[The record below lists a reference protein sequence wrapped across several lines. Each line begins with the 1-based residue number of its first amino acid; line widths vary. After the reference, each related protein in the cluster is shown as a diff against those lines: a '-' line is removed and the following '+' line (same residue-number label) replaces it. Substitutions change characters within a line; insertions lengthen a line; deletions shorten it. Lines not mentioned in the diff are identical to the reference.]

1 MFGAD
6 TYAANGVRFTGPTS
20 DMFHPAAYGQQTT
33 GVPQVSP
40 TMPPFLGGAGGAV
53 TAQGTAPSTLTPTGT
68 AGAGLTGG
76 ENVDGFGTAGNNAV
90 ATQVAADNPLH
101 LKVSPLWWTVGAL
114 IIGLILL
121 RLVHWR
127 VEGGAS
133 AAA

>member
-20 DMFHPAAYGQQTT
+20 DMFHPQSFGQQTT

-40 TMPPFLGGAGGAV
+40 TMPPYLGAGYGGAV
-53 TAQGTAPSTLTPTGT
+53 NAQGAAPTGGGGGSVT
-68 AGAGLTGG
+68 DG
-76 ENVDGFGTAGNNAV
+76 ENVDGYGTAGNNATV
-90 ATQVAADNPLH
+90 TQVAADNPLH
-101 LKVSPLWWTVGAL
+101 LKVSPLWWTIGAL
-114 IIGLILL
+114 IVGLILL